1 MRYARWTVTMW
12 GEFVENGAASRH
24 LPPSPSDP
32 AAPGHLPLHG
42 LPWRGRLGCCRT
54 PANPYDP
61 PNIRGGFR
69 DDRKGRPYAARCS
82 PATPGGVALQV
93 LP

>member
-1 MRYARWTVTMW
+1 MTASPRGKPW
-12 GEFVENGAASRH
+12 GAAAPEVFLTRSE
-24 LPPSPSDP
+24 PPLLETGAVFWAFSV
-32 AAPGHLPLHG
+32 
-42 LPWRGRLGCCRT
+42 R
-54 PANPYDP
+54 